1 MFIDLLSQPDG
12 SRFSADV
19 CIAGA
24 GPAGI
29 TLALEL
35 ARRGITSVLLES
47 GGMQYEESVQ
57 SLYDGKVTGH
67 ANTDVSYSRLR
78 QFGGT
83 SGHWTGMCAPLEAID
98 FEARDGVP
106 HSGWPIT
113 RAALDP
119 FYERAQPYLDLGPYK
134 YSLDEWGV
142 ELNGSPLPLDP
153 AQVVPSVYQM
163 SAPTRFAEK
172 YAGNV
177 EADENITC
185 ILHASVTDIVLADG
199 TSRVDRVTIA
209 TLDGQTA
216 GVTAKAYVLA
226 CGGIENPRVLLN
238 AASQRQSGLGNEND
252 LVGRFFMDHLNTT
265 TGNLVLSDDETDMG
279 FYDQATETA
288 QLLIG
293 MTLPAQVKRTE
304 KLLNNAAFM
313 SISWESQAHN
323 DDFRDHAWL
332 AFSTLAKSLSR
343 GQAPERL
350 TERLCTVAEA
360 PGSVL
365 TGLAR
370 HIQRQFS
377 GSGRISAITFKQD
390 AEQAPDPDSRVTLND
405 DVDALGLR
413 RIDLDWRVSEQDMLS
428 LRRTHELIGRAFGS
442 AGLGRVQLGIEN
454 PPSLDNVYTGYHHM
468 GTTRMHDDPRQG
480 VVDANCRV
488 HSVDNL
494 FVAGSSVFTTG
505 GMANPTLTITA
516 LAIRLADHLADD
528 ALMQL
533 A

>member
-1 MFIDLLSQPDG
+1 
-12 SRFSADV
+12 
-19 CIAGA
+19 
-24 GPAGI
+24 
-29 TLALEL
+29 
-35 ARRGITSVLLES
+35 
-47 GGMQYEESVQ
+47 
-57 SLYDGKVTGH
+57 
-67 ANTDVSYSRLR
+67 
-78 QFGGT
+78 
-83 SGHWTGMCAPLEAID
+83 
-98 FEARDGVP
+98 
-106 HSGWPIT
+106 
-113 RAALDP
+113 
-119 FYERAQPYLDLGPYK
+119 
-134 YSLDEWGV
+134 
-142 ELNGSPLPLDP
+142 
-153 AQVVPSVYQM
+153 
-163 SAPTRFAEK
+163 
-172 YAGNV
+172 
-177 EADENITC
+177 
-185 ILHASVTDIVLADG
+185 
-199 TSRVDRVTIA
+199 
-209 TLDGQTA
+209 
-216 GVTAKAYVLA
+216 
-226 CGGIENPRVLLN
+226 
-238 AASQRQSGLGNEND
+238 
-252 LVGRFFMDHLNTT
+252 
-265 TGNLVLSDDETDMG
+265 
-279 FYDQATETA
+279 
-288 QLLIG
+288 
-293 MTLPAQVKRTE
+293 
-304 KLLNNAAFM
+304 
-313 SISWESQAHN
+313 
-323 DDFRDHAWL
+323 
-332 AFSTLAKSLSR
+332 
-343 GQAPERL
+343 
-350 TERLCTVAEA
+350 
-360 PGSVL
+360 VL